1 MPIDTTP
8 AVFESVRPLLAIL
21 VSLVAIPL
29 IVALRNRPDPR
40 EAVTLVAALLKAG
53 FVLSMFPWV
62 LEGRQAAMRLWEIS
76 PGIELALRVDTLGYV
91 FAVVASVL
99 WVLTSFYSIGYVRGA
114 HEKKQTRYFASFA
127 LCLSATIGIC
137 FAANLLTFVVFF
149 EILTLATYPLVIHKE
164 TPAALSAAR
173 KYLSYTLPAG
183 LALLGAVAWS
193 VAATGGATD
202 FVPGG
207 FLGATGLSE
216 ASLRWLFLFF
226 MLGVCVKAGVMPLHS
241 WLPAAM
247 AAPTPVSALLHAV
260 AVVKAGVFGVLR
272 VTGFVF
278 GPELLREIDV
288 AVVLAWA
295 AGITLT
301 VGSLLALRQDN
312 LKRRLAY
319 STVAHLSYIVLGAA
333 LLTGASWSGAVMHL
347 MFHATMKI
355 TLFFCAGAIYV
366 RVHKEN
372 ISDMNG
378 IGRQMPITMLAF
390 AVGSLG
396 LAGVPGVNGFVSK
409 WYLAV
414 GAVEADQSIFLMLLL
429 LSGVLNAAYFFPI
442 VHAAFFRR
450 NEEFAS
456 FGEASPLMVVP
467 LALTAVVSIVL
478 GIVPNLGVHA
488 WDLARTISAA
498 VMGTGG
504 AG

>member
-1 MPIDTTP
+1 MDPITP
-8 AVFESVRPLLAIL
+8 NAIESVRPLWAVL
-21 VSLVAIPL
+21 VSLLAIPF
-29 IVALRNRPDPR
+29 IVASGRQPNLR
-40 EAVTLVAALLKAG
+40 ESFTLIAAFMKAAL
-53 FVLSMFPWV
+53 VLSMLPWA
-62 LEGRQAAMRLWEIS
+62 LAGKQAWVTLWQIS

-91 FAVVASVL
+91 FAMVASVL

-114 HEKKQTRYFASFA
+114 HEHKQTRYFASFA

-149 EILTLATYPLVIHKE
+149 EILTLATYPLVLHKE
-164 TPAALSAAR
+164 TPEAIAASR
-173 KYLSYTLPAG
+173 KYLAYTLPAG

-193 VAATGGATD
+193 VSATGGATD
-202 FVPGG
+202 FAPGG
-207 FLGATGLSE
+207 FLAGASISDEG
-216 ASLRWLFLFF
+216 LRWLFLLF
-226 MLGVCVKAGVMPLHS
+226 MLGVGVKAGIMPLHS

-272 VTGFVF
+272 VTGYVF
-278 GPELLREIDV
+278 GPEVLQRIDV
-288 AVVLAWA
+288 WTTLAWVA
-295 AGITLT
+295 AITLT

-366 RVHKEN
+366 RTHKEN
-372 ISDMNG
+372 ISDMHG

-390 AVGSLG
+390 AIGSLG

-409 WYLAV
+409 WYLTV
-414 GAVEADQSIFLMLLL
+414 GAVQAEQMAFMGLLL

-442 VHAAFFRR
+442 VHVAFFRR
-450 NEEFAS
+450 NDAYAS
-456 FGEASPLMVVP
+456 YGEAPALMVVP
-467 LALTAVVSIVL
+467 LGITAVLSVVL
-478 GIVPNLGVHA
+478 GIAPNLGVHA
-488 WDLARTISAA
+488 WDLARTIASA
-498 VMGTGG
+498 VTGG
-504 AG
+504 AS

>member
-1 MPIDTTP
+1 MDALSTI
-8 AVFESVRPLLAIL
+8 AIESVRPLWAVL
-21 VSLVAIPL
+21 VSLLAIPL
-29 IVALRNRPDPR
+29 IVASDRRPNLR
-40 EAVTLVAALLKAG
+40 EGFTLLAAFAKAAL
-53 FVLSMFPWV
+53 VLSMLPWV
-62 LEGRQAAMRLWEIS
+62 LEGKQAEFTLWQIS

-91 FAVVASVL
+91 FAMVASVL

-137 FAANLLTFVVFF
+137 FAANLLTFIVFF

-164 TPAALSAAR
+164 SAASIAAGR
-173 KYLSYTLPAG
+173 KYLAYTLPAG
-183 LALLGAVAWS
+183 LALLFAVAWTS
-193 VAATGGATD
+193 SATGGAAD

-207 FLGATGLSE
+207 FLGETALSTVQ
-216 ASLRWLFLFF
+216 LRWLFLFF
-226 MLGVCVKAGVMPLHS
+226 ILGVGVKAGIMPLHS

-272 VTGFVF
+272 VTGYVF
-278 GPELLREIDV
+278 GPDVLHEIGV
-288 AVVLAWA
+288 WTVLAWA
-295 AGITLT
+295 AAITLT

-333 LLTGASWSGAVMHL
+333 LLTPASWSGAVMHL

-366 RVHKEN
+366 RTHKEY
-372 ISDMNG
+372 ISEMHG

-409 WYLAV
+409 WYLAMGSIDAGQEIFV
-414 GAVEADQSIFLMLLL
+414 GLLL

-442 VHAAFFRR
+442 VHVAFFRK
-450 NEEFAS
+450 NDEYAS
-456 FGEASPLMVVP
+456 YSEAPAMMVVP
-467 LALTAVVSIVL
+467 LALTAIASVVL
-478 GIVPNLGVHA
+478 GIAPNLGVHA
-488 WDLARTISAA
+488 WDLAREIAVA
-498 VMGTGG
+498 VMGG
-504 AG
+504 AS

>member
-1 MPIDTTP
+1 MDVISTF
-8 AVFESVRPLLAIL
+8 AIESTRPLWAVL
-21 VSLVAIPL
+21 VSLLAIPL
-29 IVALRNRPDPR
+29 IVASDRRPNLR
-40 EAVTLVAALLKAG
+40 ESFTLIAAFAKAAL
-53 FVLSMFPWV
+53 VLSMLPWV
-62 LEGRQAAMRLWEIS
+62 LEGKQAEFTLWQIS
-76 PGIELALRVDTLGYV
+76 PGIEFALRVDALGYV

-137 FAANLLTFVVFF
+137 FAANLLTFIVFF
-149 EILTLATYPLVIHKE
+149 EMLTLATYPLVIHKE
-164 TPAALSAAR
+164 TPAAIAAAR
-173 KYLSYTLPAG
+173 KYLAYTLPAG
-183 LALLGAVAWS
+183 LALLFAVAWTVS
-193 VAATGGATD
+193 ITGGATD

-207 FLGATGLSE
+207 FLADAAISE
-216 ASLRWLFLFF
+216 SGLRWLFLFF
-226 MLGVCVKAGVMPLHS
+226 MLGVAVKAGIMPLHS

-272 VTGFVF
+272 VTGYVF
-278 GPELLREIDV
+278 GPEVLHEIDV
-288 AVVLAWA
+288 WTILAWVA
-295 AGITLT
+295 AITLT

-333 LLTGASWSGAVMHL
+333 LLTPSSWSGAVMHL

-366 RVHKEN
+366 RTHKEN
-372 ISDMNG
+372 ISEMHG

-414 GAVEADQSIFLMLLL
+414 GSIEAGQPIFVGLLL

-442 VHAAFFRR
+442 LHVAFFRKSD
-450 NEEFAS
+450 EYAS
-456 FGEASPLMVVP
+456 FSEAPALMVVP
-467 LALTAVVSIVL
+467 LALTALASIVL
-478 GIVPNLGVHA
+478 GIAPNLGVHA
-488 WDLARTISAA
+488 WDLARGIAAA
-498 VMGTGG
+498 VMGG
-504 AG
+504 AS

>member
-1 MPIDTTP
+1 MPIDVSSP
-8 AVFESVRPLLAIL
+8 AVFESLRPLWAVL
-21 VSLVAIPL
+21 VSMAAIPL
-29 IVALRNRPDPR
+29 IVAARHRPNLR
-40 EAVTLVAALLKAG
+40 EGVTLVAAVVKAAL
-53 FVLSMFPWV
+53 VLSMLPWV
-62 LEGRQAAMRLWEIS
+62 LEGRQAAATLWEIS
-76 PGIELALRVDTLGYV
+76 PGIDLALRVDTLGFV
-91 FAVVASVL
+91 FALVASVL

-137 FAANLLTFVVFF
+137 FSANLLTFVVFF

-164 TPAALSAAR
+164 TPAAISAAR
-173 KYLSYTLPAG
+173 KYLTYTLPAG
-183 LALLGAVAWS
+183 LALLFAVAWS
-193 VAATGGATD
+193 VVATGGNTD

-207 FLGATGLSE
+207 FLAATGVSE
-216 ASLRWLFLFF
+216 TGLRWLFLLF
-226 MLGVCVKAGVMPLHS
+226 MLGVGVKAGIMPLHS

-288 AVVLAWA
+288 ATALAWV

-366 RVHKEN
+366 RTHKEN
-372 ISDMNG
+372 ISDMHG

-414 GAVEADQSIFLMLLL
+414 GAVEGQQEIFMILLL

-442 VHAAFFRR
+442 VHVAFFRR
-450 NEEFAS
+450 NDEYPR

-467 LALTAVVSIVL
+467 LAVTAVVSIVL
-478 GIVPNLGVHA
+478 GVAPNLGVHA

-498 VMGTGG
+498 VMGG
-504 AG
+504 AS

>member
-1 MPIDTTP
+1 MPIDVVSPTT
-8 AVFESVRPLLAIL
+8 VESVRPLWAVL
-21 VSLVAIPL
+21 VSLIAVPF
-29 IVALRNRPDPR
+29 IVASDRRPNLR
-40 EAVTLVAALLKAG
+40 EAFTLVAATIKAAL
-53 FVLSMFPWV
+53 VLSMLPWV
-62 LEGRQAAMRLWEIS
+62 LEGTQAVVRLWEIS

-114 HEKKQTRYFASFA
+114 GEKKQTRYFASFA

-137 FAANLLTFVVFF
+137 FSANLLTFVVFF

-164 TPAALSAAR
+164 TPAALAAAR
-173 KYLSYTLPAG
+173 KYLAYTLPAG
-183 LALLGAVAWS
+183 LTLLFAVAWS
-193 VAATGGATD
+193 VSATGGDTD

-207 FLGATGLSE
+207 FLGSTDLSE
-216 ASLRWLFLFF
+216 TSLRWLFLLFV
-226 MLGVCVKAGVMPLHS
+226 LAVGVKAGIMPLHS

-272 VTGFVF
+272 VTGYVF

-288 AVVLAWA
+288 WTVLAWVA
-295 AGITLT
+295 AITLT
-301 VGSLLALRQDN
+301 VGSLLAMRQDN

-333 LLTGASWSGAVMHL
+333 LLTTASWSGAVMHL

-366 RVHKEN
+366 RAHKEN
-372 ISDMNG
+372 ISDMHG

-414 GAVEADQSIFLMLLL
+414 GSMQADQAIFMGLLL

-442 VHAAFFRR
+442 VHVAFFRR
-450 NEEFAS
+450 NEEFDR

-467 LALTAVVSIVL
+467 LTLTAIVSVVL
-478 GIVPNLGVHA
+478 GVAPNLGVHA
-488 WDLARTISAA
+488 WDLARSISAA
-498 VMGTGG
+498 VTGG
-504 AG
+504 AS